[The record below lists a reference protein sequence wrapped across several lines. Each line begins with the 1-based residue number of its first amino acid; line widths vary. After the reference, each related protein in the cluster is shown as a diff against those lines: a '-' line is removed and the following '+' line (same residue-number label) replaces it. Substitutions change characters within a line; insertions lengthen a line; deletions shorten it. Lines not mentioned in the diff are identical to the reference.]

1 MLLNTLATKND
12 SDSKKDYNRLN
23 SIMLTSDEWDLIQ
36 DLIPILKPF
45 SEATEILGGSTY
57 CTHSIMNPI
66 LINIKK
72 WFHPITTRDIET
84 ADEINFD
91 NNEMA
96 FDEDIAIEENEQ
108 QIPQNNTRNRNIQM
122 NVPVRYTGLIDKIKL
137 NFFATM
143 NHYWTD
149 ITSPELLLPSL
160 LDPRMKNLSFTSDS
174 ERLQAENLL
183 REKYEESKLQNQH
196 NNSSLFINLDNEKD
210 NERNNERNNR
220 KSIKGLTIFA
230 DLKKKVLPAD
240 DEIGT
245 YLQLEEI
252 ELDAN
257 PFTWWYERREKFP
270 ILNYL
275 AKKYLAVYAC
285 STASERLFSDAGN
298 VLSAKRT
305 RMCPRLFK
313 KLIFLKRN
321 SKHLDSIYESIES

>member
-12 SDSKKDYNRLN
+12 IDSKKDYNRLN
-23 SIMLTSDEWDLIQ
+23 NIMLTSDEWDLIQ

-45 SEATEILGGSTY
+45 AEATEILGGSTY

-72 WFHPITTRDIET
+72 RLRPITTHDIET
-84 ADEINFD
+84 SVEVDFN

-96 FDEDIAIEENEQ
+96 FDEDITIVEENEQ
-108 QIPQNNTRNRNIQM
+108 I
-122 NVPVRYTGLIDKIKL
+122 NVPVRYSNLIDKIKL
-137 NFFATM
+137 NLFAAM

-149 ITSPELLLPSL
+149 LTSSEMLLPSL

-174 ERLQAENLL
+174 ERLEAENLL
-183 REKYEESKLQNQH
+183 KEKYEELKLQNQH
-196 NNSSLFINLDNEKD
+196 NDLSLFINSD
-210 NERNNERNNR
+210 NERNNERK
-220 KSIKGLTIFA
+220 KSIEELTIFA
-230 DLKKKVLPAD
+230 DLKKKVFPAN

-270 ILNYL
+270 ILNFL

-313 KLIFLKRN
+313 KIVFLKRN
-321 SKHLDSIYESIES
+321 SKHLNSIHKPIES

>member
-12 SDSKKDYNRLN
+12 IDSKKDYNRLN
-23 SIMLTSDEWDLIQ
+23 NIMLTSDEWDLIQ

-45 SEATEILGGSTY
+45 AEATEILGGSTY

-72 WFHPITTRDIET
+72 RLRPITTHDIET
-84 ADEINFD
+84 SVEVDFN

-96 FDEDIAIEENEQ
+96 FDEDITIVEENEQ
-108 QIPQNNTRNRNIQM
+108 I
-122 NVPVRYTGLIDKIKL
+122 NVPVRYSNLIDKIKL
-137 NFFATM
+137 NLFAAM

-149 ITSPELLLPSL
+149 LTSSEMLLPSL

-174 ERLQAENLL
+174 ERLEAENLL
-183 REKYEESKLQNQH
+183 KEKYEELKLQNQH
-196 NNSSLFINLDNEKD
+196 NDLSLFINSD
-210 NERNNERNNR
+210 NERNNERK
-220 KSIKGLTIFA
+220 KSIEELTIFA
-230 DLKKKVLPAD
+230 DLKKKVFPAN

-270 ILNYL
+270 ILNFL

-305 RMCPRLFK
+305 RMCSRLFK
-313 KLIFLKRN
+313 KIVFLKRN
-321 SKHLDSIYESIES
+321 SKHLNSIHKPIES

>member
-12 SDSKKDYNRLN
+12 IDSKKDYNRLN
-23 SIMLTSDEWDLIQ
+23 NIMLTSDEWDLIQ

-45 SEATEILGGSTY
+45 AEATEILGGSTY

-72 WFHPITTRDIET
+72 RLRPITTHDIET
-84 ADEINFD
+84 SVEVDFN

-96 FDEDIAIEENEQ
+96 FDEDITIVEENEQ
-108 QIPQNNTRNRNIQM
+108 I
-122 NVPVRYTGLIDKIKL
+122 NVPVRYSNLIDKIKL
-137 NFFATM
+137 NLFAAM

-149 ITSPELLLPSL
+149 LTSSEMLLPSL

-174 ERLQAENLL
+174 ERLEAENLL
-183 REKYEESKLQNQH
+183 KEKYEELKLQNQH
-196 NNSSLFINLDNEKD
+196 NDLSLFINSD
-210 NERNNERNNR
+210 NERNNERK
-220 KSIKGLTIFA
+220 KSIEELTIFA
-230 DLKKKVLPAD
+230 DLKKKVFPAN

-270 ILNYL
+270 ILNFL

-298 VLSAKRT
+298 VMTIRHTNLYY
-305 RMCPRLFK
+305 
-313 KLIFLKRN
+313 
-321 SKHLDSIYESIES
+321 H